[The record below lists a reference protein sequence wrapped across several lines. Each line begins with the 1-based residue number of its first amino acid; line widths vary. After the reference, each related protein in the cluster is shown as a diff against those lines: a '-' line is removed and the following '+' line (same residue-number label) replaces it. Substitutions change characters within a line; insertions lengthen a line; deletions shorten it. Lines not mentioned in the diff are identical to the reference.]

1 MASHH
6 DVSYRLLSRQSTAP
20 CLYSKRL
27 ENESIQFRICQEAQ
41 THISRIGKNRAFHM
55 LQLLCNILINPSGFQ
70 RQHLPQHQCSDQSRY
85 RRHRCTLSVPK
96 SAIFFYA
103 ADEKGGTQ
111 VFISYLMQIA
121 IVLSAWGLWHIT
133 EHWARYFYFAYWRM
147 TKKNAPQ
154 AWSLADAA
162 QAKLKDSEVH
172 NALLEALA
180 DFQKAQVF
188 FMLAVQIACMIAL
201 HDLADIQSTSW
212 QQFWNNIGIFFNLA
226 VGGYL
231 PVLLGLMILRQMG
244 RKDSYSLIVSTCSV
258 GLAIVTWLTTWELT
272 IHRSEIQKVD
282 IKSVGPP
289 SCNGIAPTQYCWSFD
304 WFWQN
309 SVASS
314 RGFGMIAF
322 ALVVQL
328 CMTIDHLTVFK
339 PAGASDDDRKRQNLF
354 QITRDWLLHRQ
365 EWEYYENLVQHQ
377 RCLIWLAKMKL
388 DTRHS
393 LLTRSKWFVLLG
405 TEMALISLSI
415 LLLKAYGRLL
425 VNHGVLGYLVLD
437 HKAWSLGQIIAVTI
451 WVPVLVKF
459 VWDTLKGGGNADA
472 GKGGIASG
480 PPTRSYTGSTVGGG
494 GASPESGIPLA

>member
-1 MASHH
+1 MQ
-6 DVSYRLLSRQSTAP
+6 R
-20 CLYSKRL
+20 
-27 ENESIQFRICQEAQ
+27 SIQISEA
-41 THISRIGKNRAFHM
+41 
-55 LQLLCNILINPSGFQ
+55 
-70 RQHLPQHQCSDQSRY
+70 
-85 RRHRCTLSVPK
+85 SVYVERSK
-96 SAIFFYA
+96 VCDFFFYA

-154 AWSLADAA
+154 AWPLADAA

-328 CMTIDHLTVFK
+328 CMIIDHLTVFK

-354 QITRDWLLHRQ
+354 QVTRDWLLHRQ
-365 EWEYYENLVQHQ
+365 EWDYYENLVQHQ

-405 TEMALISLSI
+405 TEIALISLSI

-480 PPTRSYTGSTVGGG
+480 PHTRSYTGSTVGGG
-494 GASPESGIPLA
+494 GASPECPLA